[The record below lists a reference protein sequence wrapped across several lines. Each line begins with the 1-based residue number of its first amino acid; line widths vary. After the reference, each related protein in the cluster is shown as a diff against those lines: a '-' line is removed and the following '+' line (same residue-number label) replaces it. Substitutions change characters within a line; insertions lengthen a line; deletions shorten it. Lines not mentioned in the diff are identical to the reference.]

1 MSLSTFFSSAS
12 EKAFAKDMAQKLVKE
27 IPPALMES
35 RRKVLSV
42 NKVTRLLER
51 TFQMATEY
59 QQEKRSGFVKRAM
72 LANAFKWELKEA
84 QYPDDFIDLATEGL
98 VVTLSKAAKTK
109 AKTP

>member
-1 MSLSTFFSSAS
+1 MSILNIFSSAS
-12 EKAFAKDMAQKLVKE
+12 ERDFAKEMIQRLVKE

-59 QQEKRSGFVKRAM
+59 QLEHKSGFIKRAV
-72 LANAFKWELKEA
+72 LANCFKWELKEA
-84 QYPDDFIDLATEGL
+84 KYPEDFVDLATEGL
-98 VVTLSKAAKTK
+98 VVALSKAAK
-109 AKTP
+109 AKIKGP